1 MNQLLYTTKIPI
13 WDGSTTCLSKIIKQN
28 ILFKEYNQIIDIFK
42 DNNESDI
49 LKLFEIDEYNRTLIK
64 QFTYWIIQLNYI
76 QYQKWCTWIFILLH
90 ILLYNFKS

>member
-13 WDGSTTCLSKIIKQN
+13 WNESTTCLSKIIKPN
-28 ILFKEYNQIIDIFK
+28 ILFKEYNQIINTFK

-64 QFTYWIIQLNYI
+64 KFT
-76 QYQKWCTWIFILLH
+76 
-90 ILLYNFKS
+90 S